1 MKKLLLTM
9 ILILGLSTVSTYAQE
24 EELPTEPGGEE
35 VQIQIQQEG
44 EETLEEEQ
52 TDDSQQDDESLSEE
66 LQIQQSP
73 AISFI
78 SILFALLTPALLI
91 VVAYLLIKMSKD

>member
-1 MKKLLLTM
+1 M

-35 VQIQIQQEG
+35 VQIQIQEEG
-44 EETLEEEQ
+44 EETQEEEQ
-52 TDDSQQDDESLSEE
+52 TDDESLSEE

-91 VVAYLLIKMSKD
+91 VVAYLLIKMTKN

>member
-9 ILILGLSTVSTYAQE
+9 ILILGLSTVSTHAQE

-44 EETLEEEQ
+44 EETQEEEQ
-52 TDDSQQDDESLSEE
+52 TDDESLSEE

-91 VVAYLLIKMSKD
+91 VVAYLLIKMTKN